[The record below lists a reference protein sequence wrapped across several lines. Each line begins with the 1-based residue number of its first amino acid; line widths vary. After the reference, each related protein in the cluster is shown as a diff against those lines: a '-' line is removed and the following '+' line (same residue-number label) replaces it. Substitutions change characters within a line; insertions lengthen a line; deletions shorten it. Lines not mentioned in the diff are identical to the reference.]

1 MRFVVATKNKG
12 KMQEI
17 QSMLSPLGIDV
28 MLAEDAGVFEDI
40 EETGTTFEENAFI
53 KARAVAK
60 ITGLPVIADDSG
72 LMVDALS
79 GEPGVKTARFA
90 GENATDGE
98 NIQKL
103 LNALEGVLQEKR
115 TARFQSVIACVFPDG
130 REFCTQ
136 GICEGEIAL
145 FPMGEEGFGYDP
157 VFYVKEKNKTFAQ
170 LSLEEKNALSH
181 RGKALESLKERL
193 KEF

>member
-103 LNALEGVLQEKR
+103 LNALEGALQEKR